1 MKKKKKLVISIIIIT
16 IMIIIVIMAIFYYK
30 DIKENREY
38 VKMYTAQN
46 QFPAQIKEKKEKLT
60 EVKELT
66 NNKDNIC
73 YIVISEN
80 TIIEK
85 NEEKISYDE
94 LRVGDKIVVY
104 YEDEAVRTVYPTT
117 LYEITRIKVLK

>member
-1 MKKKKKLVISIIIIT
+1 MKKNKKLIIIIMIT
-16 IMIIIVIMAIFYYK
+16 IMVIIVITAIFYYK
-30 DIKENREY
+30 DIKENSEY
-38 VKMYTAQN
+38 VKIYTAQN

-60 EVKELT
+60 KVKELT
-66 NNKDNIC
+66 NNKDNIY
-73 YIVISEN
+73 YIDISEN

-117 LYEITRIKVLK
+117 LYKITRIEVLK

>member
-1 MKKKKKLVISIIIIT
+1 MKKKKNLIISIIII
-16 IMIIIVIMAIFYYK
+16 IIIVITAIFYYK
-30 DIKENREY
+30 DIKENSEY
-38 VKMYTAQN
+38 VKIYTAQN

-60 EVKELT
+60 KVKKLT
-66 NNKDNIC
+66 SNKDNIY
-73 YIVISEN
+73 YIDISEN

-85 NEEKISYDE
+85 NEEKIGYDE

-117 LYEITRIKVLK
+117 LYKITRIEVLK

>member
-46 QFPAQIKEKKEKLT
+46 QFPAQIKEKK
-60 EVKELT
+60 
-66 NNKDNIC
+66 
-73 YIVISEN
+73 
-80 TIIEK
+80 K
-85 NEEKISYDE
+85 NLQK
-94 LRVGDKIVVY
+94 
-104 YEDEAVRTVYPTT
+104 
-117 LYEITRIKVLK
+117 

>member
-1 MKKKKKLVISIIIIT
+1 MKKKKNLIISIIII
-16 IMIIIVIMAIFYYK
+16 IIIVITAIFYYK
-30 DIKENREY
+30 DIKENSEY
-38 VKMYTAQN
+38 VKIYTAQN

-117 LYEITRIKVLK
+117 LYKITRIEVLK